1 MASSGLRHTGP
12 VQMKG
17 FAAKKGRRFPV
28 RVRRYFK
35 LVGTELS
42 CHESEV
48 GPASW
53 TENILDREV
62 EGFVD
67 RARIVIVLRERKLEL
82 FFENKTVCKEW
93 LDALNRA
100 KSLKLENYYTV
111 GKVIGSGAYSK
122 VRIGSSRE
130 SNELVAIKIIDKK
143 NCPERDLVFLE
154 REVDVVKNINHQNVV
169 KTYDV
174 FETNDE
180 LYIVLEYME
189 GGMLY
194 DIIAEE
200 GSFTEQNAADVFREM
215 MQGLVYLHDK
225 GIVHRDIKPEN
236 ILCQNKS
243 WPLNV
248 KWTDFGLANFT
259 SSGSNTL
266 ETQVGTPHFAAP
278 ELLRNEMYGP
288 AVDMWSCGIVL
299 YNMLS
304 GELPFDHESDPGEI
318 FRQIL
323 QNEVPFPTKLWENIS
338 PEAKH
343 LVKNLLQKNP
353 EHRLNAHQV
362 LRHPWLQ
369 NDQRPRRVI
378 RNDLS
383 KLHSSRRLSDATGA
397 FARQRS
403 KADEGSA
410 T

>member
-1 MASSGLRHTGP
+1 MVATLKHSGP

-17 FAAKKGRRFPV
+17 FASKKGRRFPV
-28 RVRRYFK
+28 KIKRFFK
-35 LVGTELS
+35 LSGTDLS
-42 CHESEV
+42 CHE
-48 GPASW
+48 
-53 TENILDREV
+53 TESSDAKWKYSVLDRD
-62 EGFVD
+62 VD
-67 RARIVIVLRERKLEL
+67 GVVDKSRITVSLPDRKLEL
-82 FFENKTVCKEW
+82 FFENKVVTKEW

-100 KSLKLENYYTV
+100 RSLKLENYYTV
-111 GKVIGSGAYSK
+111 GKIIGSGAYSK
-122 VRIGSSRE
+122 VRIGSSKE
-130 SNELVAIKIIDKK
+130 TGELVAIKIIDKK

-154 REVDVVKNINHQNVV
+154 REVDVVKNIDHPNVV
-169 KTYDV
+169 RTYDV
-174 FETNDE
+174 FETKDE

-200 GSFTEQNAADVFREM
+200 GSFTEQNGADVFREM
-215 MQGLVYLHDK
+215 MQGLSYLHER

-236 ILCQNKS
+236 ILCQNKT

-323 QNEVPFPTKLWENIS
+323 QNEVPFPSHLWENIS

-353 EHRLNAHQV
+353 DHRLNANQV
-362 LRHPWLQ
+362 LRHPWLS
-369 NDQRPRRVI
+369 DDKRPKRVI

-383 KLHSSRRLSDATGA
+383 KLHSSRRLSDAAGA
-397 FARQRS
+397 FSR
-403 KADEGSA
+403 KASESTLPKA